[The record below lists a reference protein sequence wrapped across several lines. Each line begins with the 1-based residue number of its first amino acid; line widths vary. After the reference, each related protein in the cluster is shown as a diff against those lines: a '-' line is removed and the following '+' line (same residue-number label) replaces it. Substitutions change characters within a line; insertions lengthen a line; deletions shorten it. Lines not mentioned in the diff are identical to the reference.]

1 MYIKFKKR
9 FKRRQMKGLRARI
22 RSDLTHKL
30 FDDANNWFIQAHYR
44 YYYYDD
50 RRSHPKHN
58 LHHNNT
64 RNRFFIRRLRTIKSY
79 KQKF

>member
-1 MYIKFKKR
+1 MYVKKFRKR
-9 FKRRQMKGLRARI
+9 QIKGLRVRV

-30 FDDANNWFIQAHYR
+30 YDDANQWDLQLHYKYF
-44 YYYYDD
+44 YYKN
-50 RRSHPKHN
+50 RKSHPKRN

-64 RNRFFIRRLRTIKSY
+64 RNRFFIRRLRASKSS